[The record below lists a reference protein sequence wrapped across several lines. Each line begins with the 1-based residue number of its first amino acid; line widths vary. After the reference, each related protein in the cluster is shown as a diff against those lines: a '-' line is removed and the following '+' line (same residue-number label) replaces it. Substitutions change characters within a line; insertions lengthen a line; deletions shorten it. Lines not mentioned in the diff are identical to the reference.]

1 MYPKNSEV
9 SIYFGVQFGIMK
21 IQPSAGWWI
30 AGIVL
35 FIVGIPFVA
44 YKQHS
49 AAQKYRDHRTKYCS
63 TLLVLS
69 EQKIACEEEQ
79 TSAKD
84 YLPWGY
90 ELFRWPE
97 GITAWAIMLTLGA
110 IAWQAWET
118 RKAAFAA
125 ATSAEFGMLNTQAL
139 IFAER
144 PWLTVH
150 LSKSKVNDGFFVRV
164 RNQGRTPARIKS
176 IDSNPGV
183 LVTRPED
190 LVIPEGYA
198 CPTVF
203 PDTAFIVKGFTLRR
217 GSFPEELLEERRK
230 GSGGGNS
237 DVCVMVYGR
246 IQYDDIFP
254 FVGHGH
260 RGIHETSWCYVYD
273 PARKIFRTSGPEQ
286 YTRNT

>member
-1 MYPKNSEV
+1 MMLIRLTFIALFFAIPAMATQNK
-9 SIYFGVQFGIMK
+9 
-21 IQPSAGWWI
+21 QPGERD
-30 AGIVL
+30 
-35 FIVGIPFVA
+35 
-44 YKQHS
+44 KQQ
-49 AAQKYRDHRTKYCS
+49 AEQNLAQKGPQPVSVAQNDSGTHNENARAQNPNGWHKF
-63 TLLVLS
+63 
-69 EQKIACEEEQ
+69 IA
-79 TSAKD
+79 
-84 YLPWGY
+84 
-90 ELFRWPE
+90 WPE
-97 GITAWAIMLTLGA
+97 GITTWAIMLTLGA

-118 RKAAFAA
+118 RKAARAA
-125 ATSAEFGMLNTQAL
+125 ATSAEFGMQNTQAL

-150 LSKSKVNDGFFVRV
+150 LSKSKVIDGFFVRV

-190 LVIPEGYA
+190 LVIPEGYT

-217 GSFPEELLEERRK
+217 GSFPEELLQERRK

-273 PARKIFRTSGPEQ
+273 PARKIFRTGGPEQ